1 MSASFVLCRPTLIS
15 GLSMRR
21 SHWKN
26 SQILALVALIMVTA
40 IWGSTFIVVQNAVSQ
55 MPVMDFLG
63 IRFTVAAVA
72 MIALRPTCLR
82 GMTRQGLI
90 RSAVLG
96 VVLGLGFIT
105 QTYGLQHTSAAVSGF
120 ITGMFVIL
128 TPIISWMLLR
138 RKAGWSIWFSVALAT
153 IGLGLLSLRGWCV
166 GRGELLTL
174 MCALFFALH
183 IVGLGEWAA
192 RHEAYG
198 LAFLQITVVAVI
210 SMVAATPGGI
220 TLPPNTTVWGAVI
233 LTAILASAIGFL
245 VQTWAQTIISPTRT
259 AVTLTMEP
267 VFAGFFA
274 VVIGGDHL
282 TARIIVGAAC
292 VLIAM
297 FITNL
302 KAVPYPRTL
311 EP

>member
-1 MSASFVLCRPTLIS
+1 
-15 GLSMRR
+15 MRR

-26 SQILALVALIMVTA
+26 SQILALIALIMVTA
-40 IWGSTFIVVQNAVSQ
+40 IWGSTFIVVQDAVSQ

-63 IRFTVAAVA
+63 IRFTIAAVV

-82 GMTRQGLI
+82 GMTRKGLL

-96 VVLGLGFIT
+96 VVLALGFIT

-120 ITGMFVIL
+120 ITGMFVVL
-128 TPIISWMLLR
+128 TPIISWALLK
-138 RKAGWSIWFSVALAT
+138 RKAGRSIWLSVALAT
-153 IGLGLLSLRGWCV
+153 IGLGLLGLRGWSI
-166 GRGELLTL
+166 GTGELLTL
-174 MCALFFALH
+174 LCALFFALH

-192 RHEAYG
+192 KHEAYG
-198 LAFLQITVVAVI
+198 LAFLQISVVAVI
-210 SMVAATPGGI
+210 SMIAATPGGI
-220 TLPPNTTVWGAVI
+220 TLPPNATVWGAVI
-233 LTAILASAIGFL
+233 LTAVFASAMGFL
-245 VQTWAQTIISPTRT
+245 IQTWAQALISPTRA

-274 VVIGGDHL
+274 VIIWGDHL
-282 TARIIVGAAC
+282 TARIIVGAIF
-292 VLIAM
+292 VLTAM

-302 KAVPYPRTL
+302 KAAPYFRTL

>member
-1 MSASFVLCRPTLIS
+1 
-15 GLSMRR
+15 MRR

-26 SQILALVALIMVTA
+26 SQILALIALIMVTA
-40 IWGSTFIVVQNAVSQ
+40 IWGSTFIVVQDAVSQ

-63 IRFTVAAVA
+63 IRFTIAAVV

-82 GMTRQGLI
+82 GMTRKGLL

-96 VVLGLGFIT
+96 VVLALGFIT

-120 ITGMFVIL
+120 ITGMFVVL
-128 TPIISWMLLR
+128 TPIISWALLK
-138 RKAGWSIWFSVALAT
+138 RKAGRSIWLSVALAT
-153 IGLGLLSLRGWCV
+153 IGLGLLGLRGWSI
-166 GRGELLTL
+166 GTGELLTL
-174 MCALFFALH
+174 LCALFFALH

-192 RHEAYG
+192 KHEAYG
-198 LAFLQITVVAVI
+198 LAFLQISVVAVI
-210 SMVAATPGGI
+210 SMIAATPGGI
-220 TLPPNTTVWGAVI
+220 TLPPNATVWGAVI
-233 LTAILASAIGFL
+233 LTAVFASAMGFL
-245 VQTWAQTIISPTRT
+245 IQTWAQALISPTRA

-274 VVIGGDHL
+274 VIIGGDHL
-282 TARIIVGAAC
+282 TARIIVGAIF
-292 VLIAM
+292 VLTAM

-302 KAVPYPRTL
+302 KAAPYFRTL

>member
-1 MSASFVLCRPTLIS
+1 MTL
-15 GLSMRR
+15 

-26 SQILALVALIMVTA
+26 SQVRALAALIVVTA

-63 IRFTVAAVA
+63 IRFTIAAVV

-82 GMTRQGLI
+82 GMTRQGLL
-90 RSAVLG
+90 RSVVLG

-120 ITGMFVIL
+120 ITGMFVVL
-128 TPIISWMLLR
+128 TPIISWAFLK
-138 RKAGWSIWFSVALAT
+138 RKPGSSIWFSVAIAT
-153 IGLGLLSLRGWCV
+153 IGLGLLSLRGWSM
-166 GRGELLTL
+166 GTGELLTL
-174 MCALFFALH
+174 LCALFFSLH

-192 RHEAYG
+192 RHNAYG

-210 SMVAATPGGI
+210 SMVAATPDGI
-220 TLPPNTTVWGAVI
+220 TLPPNATVWGAVI
-233 LTAILASAIGFL
+233 LTAVFASAMGFL
-245 VQTWAQTIISPTRT
+245 IQTWAQALISPTRA
-259 AVTLTMEP
+259 AVTMTMEP

-274 VVIGGDHL
+274 VIIGGDHL
-282 TARIIVGAAC
+282 TARIIIGAAF

-302 KAVPYPRTL
+302 KAVPYTRTL